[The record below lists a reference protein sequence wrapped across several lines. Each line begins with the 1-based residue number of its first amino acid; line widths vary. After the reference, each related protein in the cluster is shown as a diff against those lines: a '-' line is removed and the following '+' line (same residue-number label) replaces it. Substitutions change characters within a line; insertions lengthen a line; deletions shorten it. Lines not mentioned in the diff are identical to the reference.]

1 MTSNLSWLDSFGRSE
16 EQDKEFFAGSNLS
29 AVKPQKKEPGLF
41 DGTLDALGYMVP
53 NAFFQTMGGAE
64 ELSAYKLSQMYELD
78 LDNNEDALS
87 EPIKADK
94 DKIIQRAENEAKYYR
109 LKAKNDWTPNPET
122 TGAAAQMIH
131 AMGSTILKA
140 AGYSVIAGGN
150 PYFGGAMFGTDIGLN
165 EYGTLRDKGVDAKTA
180 KQAGWASGA
189 LNALGLAIPGSIG
202 TNYLY
207 SAGLGAV
214 VNPASDVLEQG
225 AIKYILE
232 NADYEKIAGEYDPFN
247 PANLA
252 VSSGMGV
259 VFGLM
264 GAKGARSRAIRAEKF
279 AQQDAEEA
287 QKRAQENPAQPEGEG
302 EEKPVANSRLNQ
314 EVLNSIQNRDRSS
327 QESVIQMRK
336 IAEKPDFNLIS
347 ESRVLENGSPVIAFV
362 ENPNPKT
369 IGKEVIVSASDG
381 RRMTMRYAV
390 VEADSILT
398 SNDVEGFKNPD
409 FANPNVL
416 GARAIAGNG
425 RVAGVKSAYQHGTA
439 GDYRA
444 ELMDQSKQF
453 GISRRKIKNMRQPIL
468 VRIMKDEDVKTDVGE
483 LSNRSGI
490 QKLNPVEQAAQD
502 ARNVNVEDLEF
513 NADGTFSQKSI
524 QGFVHANPDKEGML
538 DPRGNIIADN
548 ATQRMRTAVFSA
560 AYGDNSLVSRFI
572 ANSNKDRKI
581 FTALLNVAPDLVR
594 LRKLGGNFDF
604 SNSLVEAVAD
614 VFETRKETKGLQR
627 GENTMPLYGSS
638 PEQEFFKQ
646 VLLSKNPEKIKDIV
660 RRMNEIASN
669 ESEDSFAE
677 FGSLTREDVFN
688 SVKNE
693 FSSLDLTPD
702 LETIALLKGIDE
714 QITSTQVDAAMEL
727 NSARVITQDQPSGPN
742 GNINKSLQDEATARE
757 QIDDGKKVEVT
768 GEGVDPEVMDKNVSS
783 FITRF
788 VKELV
793 GAGADKKIAGMN
805 ARIIDAFFS
814 TMGIRLGKS
823 RKEIEA
829 EYELKVQKGEEPQ
842 ANSYAQQK
850 TAEQKLAEES
860 KNWECF
866 VDSLTSK
873 PTNHVRMLTQTP
885 VVMHLVG
892 ADFKELY
899 ATPHFFDRIFENKDG
914 SKTTFTKEEIKKIPS
929 ALADPVA
936 IFDQENGRKLFLLDF
951 TTKSKAPILVPVE
964 FNAQGEIATVN
975 LAVSCFAKEKDGKPK
990 WGWIN
995 SESLKGKE
1003 LYVNKQKLSSME
1015 PYSGANSLRVLQ
1027 SRITESVLT
1036 EDDLVKERQKYPGY
1050 YQTQNEAPL
1059 VTVHNLSEENLNKAM
1074 DLGGLAVP
1082 SLGITKRDTAYADFG
1097 DISLIGTKDMVD
1109 PRKGTPVFS
1118 QDAYTQTFPEPVW
1131 EKSVKPEGAKEVS
1144 REFEA
1149 AAKES
1154 GFTDEEQK
1162 LTYSLQASPNR
1173 QNFIHSLLT
1182 SNVGAY
1188 LFLKSKGIKV
1198 DPVMTKPGNFSK
1210 IVTDSDFIKVAEEIY
1225 KTDPTLAESRN
1236 IKRLSDAYIESFEK
1250 NGGEGGPLFRK
1261 VIARAKENGTPL
1273 KKEKLR
1279 SLMSEAIE
1287 SKKNFVP
1294 AEDKLQTGY
1303 ALKDKANEYRSEFE
1317 QWAEKQADKA
1327 FSEPMI
1333 KVGNQLKPITLENV
1347 VKAMKSSVVVNKE
1360 KTMTV
1365 GAGKVRA
1372 RSAQKFKSIEEI
1384 QNNRDKVTDSETAS
1398 IQNAYIAGKMER
1410 FRQLASKDSNF
1421 QDSFDAF
1428 NEAMDALAKVA
1439 GSRGK
1444 ITEDKVR
1451 AELKKRGFDA
1461 SDETVKLGVDILER
1475 LDKSLTDYFEAKP
1488 QRAVKFNEFAGA
1500 VVPKKTAPET
1510 IARLEKE
1517 GIKVAIYDET
1527 LPDGRQKAI
1536 TELTDSL
1543 QKERDDI
1550 LYQNGRKGIYTPG
1563 ERVITLLQSA
1573 DESTFVHE
1581 SGHYFLD
1588 VLTDIGSRERVPK
1601 QIKDDIQT
1609 LMDWFGV
1616 KDLEEWNSL
1625 SFEEKRQYH
1634 EKFARGFEQYL
1645 REGKAPSS
1653 TLEKVFKSFKDWLM
1667 KIYRSAEELDVEL
1680 SPEVRSV
1687 YDRLL
1692 ATDEQIKQRKAE
1704 LEGRTEADTSTGQPG
1719 IEVPAQV
1726 TETINNLPIPE
1737 EAKGVLKN
1745 TLGIEE
1751 PAKTGENHPH
1761 SGIPTEEEFIRQSL
1775 ETDSV
1780 RDPDAFIVDENG
1792 NEISLKD
1799 YLAEQDRIAEREIK
1813 DANAMGVAAEC
1824 MWRQGAFD
1832 EI

>member
-53 NAFFQTMGGAE
+53 NALFQTMGGAE

-150 PYFGGAMFGTDIGLN
+150 PYFGGAMFGADIGLN

-202 TNYLY
+202 TSYLK
-207 SAGLGAV
+207 SAALGAI
-214 VNPASDVLEQG
+214 VNPVSDIAEQAS
-225 AIKYILE
+225 IKFILE

-252 VSSGMGV
+252 VSSGVGV

-264 GAKGARSRAIRAEKF
+264 GAKGARSRARRAEEF
-279 AQQDAEEA
+279 AKQDAEEA

-369 IGKEVIVSASDG
+369 IGKEVVVSASDG

-398 SNDVEGFKNPD
+398 SNDVEGFKNPE

-453 GISRRKIKNMRQPIL
+453 GISRRKIKHMRQPIL

-548 ATQRMRTAVFSA
+548 ASQRMRTAVFSA

-572 ANSNKDRKI
+572 ANSDKDRKI
-581 FTALLNVAPDLVR
+581 FTALLNVAPDLVK
-594 LRKLGGNFDF
+594 LRKRGGNFDF

-693 FSSLDLTPD
+693 FSGLDLTPD

-714 QITSTQVDAAMEL
+714 QITSAQVDAAME
-727 NSARVITQDQPSGPN
+727 ARMSNVMTKDQPSGPN

-814 TMGIRLGKS
+814 TMGVRLGKS
-823 RKEIEA
+823 SKEIEA

-860 KNWECF
+860 KKWSSTVEQ
-866 VDSLTSK
+866 LKKK
-873 PTNHVRMLTQTP
+873 PTQSLLMLTQTP
-885 VVMHLVG
+885 LSMKLVG
-892 ADFKELY
+892 AEFRELY
-899 ATPHFFDRIFENKDG
+899 VHPHVFDGMFPNA
-914 SKTTFTKEEIKKIPS
+914 KKSSPNHHSHIEMSAKVLKQIPS

-936 IFDQENGRKLFLLDF
+936 IYYDERNNSFVFALEIKDENNNYVMVPVAFNATGRKG
-951 TTKSKAPILVPVE
+951 TINLVKTALGRGVSYYDSQGAN
-964 FNAQGEIATVN
+964 NAI
-975 LAVSCFAKEKDGKPK
+975 
-990 WGWIN
+990 
-995 SESLKGKE
+995 
-1003 LYVNKQKLSSME
+1003 LYVNKKKCQRWF
-1015 PYSGANSLRVLQ
+1015 PTSGAVSLFD
-1027 SRITESVLT
+1027 SNADGTSVLT
-1036 EDDLVKERQKYPGY
+1036 EADLVKERQKYPGY
-1050 YQTQNEAPL
+1050 YQTQSEAPL

-1154 GFTDEEQK
+1154 GFADEGQK
-1162 LTYSLQASPNR
+1162 LTHSLQANPNR
-1173 QNFIHSLLT
+1173 KNFIHSLLT

-1198 DPVMTKPGNFSK
+1198 DPVMTKPANFSK

-1225 KTDPTLAESRN
+1225 KTDPTLAESKN

-1250 NGGEGGPLFRK
+1250 NGGEGGPLVRK
-1261 VIARAKENGTPL
+1261 VIAKAKENGTPL

-1294 AEDKLQTGY
+1294 TEDKLQTGY
-1303 ALKDKANEYRSEFE
+1303 ALKDKANEHRGEFE

-1327 FSEPMI
+1327 FGEPMI

-1451 AELKKRGFDA
+1451 AELKKRDFDA
-1461 SDETVKLGVDILER
+1461 SDETVELGVEILER

-1517 GIKVAIYDET
+1517 GIKVAVYDET

-1543 QKERDDI
+1543 QKERDDV
-1550 LYQNGRKGIYTPG
+1550 LYQNGLKGIYTPG

-1667 KIYRSAEELDVEL
+1667 KIYKSAKDLDVEL
-1680 SPEVRSV
+1680 SPEVRAV

-1704 LEGRTEADTSTGQPG
+1704 LEGRTEADTSTSQPG
-1719 IEVPAQV
+1719 IEMPTQV
-1726 TETINNLPIPE
+1726 TEAINNLPIPD

-1761 SGIPTEEEFIRQSL
+1761 YGIPTEEEFIRQSL

-1780 RDPDAFIVDENG
+1780 QDPDAFIVDENG
-1792 NEISLKD
+1792 NEVRLKD

>member
-53 NAFFQTMGGAE
+53 NALFQTMGGAE

-78 LDNNEDALS
+78 LGNNEDALS

-150 PYFGGAMFGTDIGLN
+150 PYFGGAMFGADIGLN

-232 NADYEKIAGEYDPFN
+232 NADYRKVAGEYDPFDIT
-247 PANLA
+247 NLS

-279 AQQDAEEA
+279 AQQDAEET
-287 QKRAQENPAQPEGEG
+287 QRRAQENPEQPEGNG
-302 EEKPVANSRLNQ
+302 EDKPVVNSRLNQ

-572 ANSNKDRKI
+572 ANSDKDRKI

-660 RRMNEIASN
+660 RRMNEIASDEN
-669 ESEDSFAE
+669 QASM
-677 FGSLTREDVFN
+677 FGEVTREDVFN
-688 SVKNE
+688 TVKQE
-693 FSSLDLTPD
+693 FSDLDLTPD
-702 LETIALLKGIDE
+702 LEAIALRKGVDE
-714 QITSTQVDAAMEL
+714 QITSSQVDAAME
-727 NSARVITQDQPSGPN
+727 ARMSNVMTKDQPSGPN

-793 GAGADKKIAGMN
+793 GAGADKKVAGMN
-805 ARIIDAFFS
+805 ARVIDAFFS
-814 TMGIRLGKS
+814 TMGVRLGKS
-823 RKEIEA
+823 RKEIET

-860 KNWECF
+860 KKWSSTVEQ
-866 VDSLTSK
+866 LKKK
-873 PTNHVRMLTQTP
+873 PTQSLLMLTQTP
-885 VVMHLVG
+885 LSMKLVG
-892 ADFKELY
+892 AEFRELY
-899 ATPHFFDRIFENKDG
+899 VHPHVFDGMFPNA
-914 SKTTFTKEEIKKIPS
+914 KKSSPNHHSHIEMSAKVLKQIPS

-936 IFDQENGRKLFLLDF
+936 IYYDERNNSFVFALEIKDENNNYVM
-951 TTKSKAPILVPVE
+951 VPVA
-964 FNAQGEIATVN
+964 FNATGRTGTINLVKTALGRGVSYYDSQGANNAIR
-975 LAVSCFAKEKDGKPK
+975 
-990 WGWIN
+990 
-995 SESLKGKE
+995 
-1003 LYVNKQKLSSME
+1003 YVNKKKCQRWF
-1015 PYSGANSLRVLQ
+1015 PTSGAVSLFD
-1027 SRITESVLT
+1027 SNADGTSVLT
-1036 EDDLVKERQKYPGY
+1036 EADLVKERQKYPGY

-1154 GFTDEEQK
+1154 GFTDEGQK
-1162 LTYSLQASPNR
+1162 LTHSLQANPNR
-1173 QNFIHSLLT
+1173 KNFIHSLLT

-1188 LFLKSKGIKV
+1188 LFLKSKGIKL

-1210 IVTDSDFIKVAEEIY
+1210 IVTDSNFIKVAEEIY
-1225 KTDPTLAESRN
+1225 KTDPTLAESKN

-1250 NGGEGGPLFRK
+1250 NGGEGGPLVRK
-1261 VIARAKENGTPL
+1261 VIAKAKENGTPL

-1303 ALKDKANEYRSEFE
+1303 ALKDKANEYRGEFE

-1327 FSEPMI
+1327 FGEPMI

-1517 GIKVAIYDET
+1517 GIKVAVYDET

-1667 KIYRSAEELDVEL
+1667 KIYKSAEELDVEL

-1692 ATDEQIKQRKAE
+1692 ATDEQIKKRKAE
-1704 LEGRTEADTSTGQPG
+1704 LEGRAEGDMSTGQRG
-1719 IEVPAQV
+1719 SQVPEQV
-1726 TETINNLPIPE
+1726 TEAINNLPIPE
-1737 EAKGVLKN
+1737 EAKGVIKD
-1745 TLGIEE
+1745 TLGIRE
-1751 PAKTGENHPH
+1751 PEKTGENRPH

>member
-1 MTSNLSWLDSFGRSE
+1 MTTSNLAWLDSFGRTE
-16 EQDKEFFAGSNLS
+16 TQDKEFFGGTNFS
-29 AVKPQKKEPGLF
+29 AVKPQKNEPGLF

-53 NAFFQTMGGAE
+53 NAFLQTMGGVE
-64 ELSAYKLSQMYELD
+64 EMSAYKLSQMYELD

-150 PYFGGAMFGTDIGLN
+150 PYFGGAMFGADIGLN
-165 EYGTLRDKGVDAKTA
+165 EYGTLRDKEVDAKTA
-180 KQAGWASGA
+180 RQAGWASGA

-202 TNYLY
+202 TSYLK
-207 SAGLGAV
+207 SAALGAI
-214 VNPASDVLEQG
+214 VNPASDIAEQ
-225 AIKYILE
+225 ASIKFILE

-252 VSSGMGV
+252 VSSGVGIA
-259 VFGLM
+259 FGLM

-287 QKRAQENPAQPEGEG
+287 QRRAQENPEQPEGNSED
-302 EEKPVANSRLNQ
+302 KPVVNSRLNQ
-314 EVLNSIQNRDRSS
+314 EVLSSIQNRDRSS

-572 ANSNKDRKI
+572 ANSDKDRKI
-581 FTALLNVAPDLVR
+581 FTALLNVAPDLVK

-646 VLLSKNPEKIKDIV
+646 VLLSRNPEKIKDIV

-693 FSSLDLTPD
+693 FSGLDLTPD
-702 LETIALLKGIDE
+702 LEAIALRKGVDE
-714 QITSTQVDAAMEL
+714 QITSAQVDAAMEIKM
-727 NSARVITQDQPSGPN
+727 SKIMTDDQPSGPN

-757 QIDDGKKVEVT
+757 QIDDGKKVEVS

-788 VKELV
+788 VKELL
-793 GAGADKKIAGMN
+793 GTGADKTVAEMTAKIH
-805 ARIIDAFFS
+805 DAFWE
-814 TMGIRLGKS
+814 TLGVRLGKS
-823 RKEIEA
+823 RKELEEKYAVRFQREEEA
-829 EYELKVQKGEEPQ
+829 SGE
-842 ANSYAQQK
+842 SYSQSA
-850 TAEQKLAEES
+850 
-860 KNWECF
+860 KNDP
-866 VDSLTSK
+866 VKIDSCREVLENCK
-873 PTNHVRMLTQTP
+873 NGTP
-885 VVMHLVG
+885 VMNLNGSEFVASEKSIHDTVAEFFEKNYGGVVENPVLG
-892 ADFKELY
+892 AVKLTKRSVKDSVS
-899 ATPHFFDRIFENKDG
+899 HGIGRNK
-914 SKTTFTKEEIKKIPS
+914 SMAFAAVPEVIK
-929 ALADPVA
+929 
-936 IFDQENGRKLFLLDF
+936 
-951 TTKSKAPILVPVE
+951 
-964 FNAQGEIATVN
+964 QGEIFDFQPNWKGRNYDTYVIAAPISIKGERFVCEVIVLDSGTNKRFYLHEVNPLKDIVATTQQDPYR
-975 LAVSCFAKEKDGKPK
+975 EGKQSQPARPVRS
-990 WGWIN
+990 ILVQRYL
-995 SESLKGKE
+995 ESNKG
-1003 LYVNKQKLSSME
+1003 N
-1015 PYSGANSLRVLQ
+1015 Q
-1027 SRITESVLT
+1027 SKTPT
-1036 EDDLVKERQKYPGY
+1036 D
-1050 YQTQNEAPL
+1050 PL

-1144 REFEA
+1144 KEFEA

-1154 GFTDEEQK
+1154 GFADEGQK
-1162 LTYSLQASPNR
+1162 LTHSLQANPNR
-1173 QNFIHSLLT
+1173 KNFIHSLLT

-1225 KTDPTLAESRN
+1225 KTDPTLAESKN

-1250 NGGEGGPLFRK
+1250 NGGEGGPLVRK

-1303 ALKDKANEYRSEFE
+1303 ALKDKANEYRGEFE

-1428 NEAMDALAKVA
+1428 NEAMDSLAKVA

-1500 VVPKKTAPET
+1500 VVPKKTSPET

-1517 GIKVAIYDET
+1517 GIRVAVYDET

-1543 QKERDDI
+1543 QKERDDV
-1550 LYQNGRKGIYTPG
+1550 LYQNGLKGIYTPG

-1625 SFEEKRQYH
+1625 SFEEQRQYH

-1667 KIYRSAEELDVEL
+1667 KIYKSAEELDVEL
-1680 SPEVRSV
+1680 SPEVRAV

-1704 LEGRTEADTSTGQPG
+1704 LEGRAEADTSTGQRG
-1719 IEVPAQV
+1719 SQVPEQV
-1726 TETINNLPIPE
+1726 TEAINNLPIPE

-1761 SGIPTEEEFIRQSL
+1761 YGIPTAEEFLNQRLESGLEKDPNATLIDDDGDMVSL
-1775 ETDSV
+1775 ESYLIDQS
-1780 RDPDAFIVDENG
+1780 R
-1792 NEISLKD
+1792 
-1799 YLAEQDRIAEREIK
+1799 LAEDEFNL
-1813 DANAMGVAAEC
+1813 ANGMGEAAQC
-1824 MWRQGAFD
+1824 MWSQGAFD
-1832 EI
+1832 DI

>member
-1 MTSNLSWLDSFGRSE
+1 MTTSNLAWLDSFGRSE

-53 NAFFQTMGGAE
+53 NAFFQTMGGVQ

-87 EPIKADK
+87 EPIKTDK

-150 PYFGGAMFGTDIGLN
+150 PYFGGAMFGADIGLN

-180 KQAGWASGA
+180 RQAGWASGA

-202 TNYLY
+202 TSYLK
-207 SAGLGAV
+207 SAALGAI
-214 VNPASDVLEQG
+214 VNPASDIAEQ
-225 AIKYILE
+225 ASIKFILE

-252 VSSGMGV
+252 VSSGVGIA
-259 VFGLM
+259 FGLM
-264 GAKGARSRAIRAEKF
+264 GAKGARSRAIRAENF
-279 AQQDAEEA
+279 VQQDAEEA
-287 QKRAQENPAQPEGEG
+287 QRRAQENPAQPEGEG
-302 EEKPVANSRLNQ
+302 EDKPVVNSRLNQ

-416 GARAIAGNG
+416 GPRAIAGNG

-468 VRIMKDEDVKTDVGE
+468 VRIMKDEDVKTDTGE

-572 ANSNKDRKI
+572 ANSDKDRKI

-627 GENTMPLYGSS
+627 GKNTMPLYGSS

-660 RRMNEIASN
+660 RRMNEIASD
-669 ESEDSFAE
+669 ESQASM
-677 FGSLTREDVFN
+677 FGEVKREDVFN
-688 SVKNE
+688 TVKQE
-693 FSSLDLTPD
+693 FSDLDLTPD
-702 LETIALLKGIDE
+702 LEAIALRKGVDE
-714 QITSTQVDAAMEL
+714 QITSSQVDAAME
-727 NSARVITQDQPSGPN
+727 ARLSNVMTKDQPSGPN

-757 QIDDGKKVEVT
+757 QIDDGKKVEVS
-768 GEGVDPEVMDKNVSS
+768 GEGVDPEVMDKHVSS

-793 GAGADKKIAGMN
+793 GAGADKKVAEMN
-805 ARIIDAFFS
+805 ARVIDAFFS
-814 TMGIRLGKS
+814 TMGVRLGKS
-823 RKEIEA
+823 SKEIEA
-829 EYELKVQKGEEPQ
+829 EYELKVRNGEEPSK
-842 ANSYAQQK
+842 NSYAQ
-850 TAEQKLAEES
+850 EE
-860 KNWECF
+860 EA
-866 VDSLTSK
+866 
-873 PTNHVRMLTQTP
+873 PQVRP
-885 VVMHLVG
+885 
-892 ADFKELY
+892 E
-899 ATPHFFDRIFENKDG
+899 
-914 SKTTFTKEEIKKIPS
+914 
-929 ALADPVA
+929 
-936 IFDQENGRKLFLLDF
+936 
-951 TTKSKAPILVPVE
+951 
-964 FNAQGEIATVN
+964 
-975 LAVSCFAKEKDGKPK
+975 AVSKSDKLHVAPAPKFETIVVGTDKDGK
-990 WGWIN
+990 N
-995 SESLKGKE
+995 H
-1003 LYVNKQKLSSME
+1003 
-1015 PYSGANSLRVLQ
+1015 RVLG
-1027 SRITESVLT
+1027 VNGDPNLT
-1036 EDDLVKERQKYPGY
+1036 IIP
-1050 YQTQNEAPL
+1050 
-1059 VTVHNLSEENLNKAM
+1059 
-1074 DLGGLAVP
+1074 
-1082 SLGITKRDTAYADFG
+1082 
-1097 DISLIGTKDMVD
+1097 
-1109 PRKGTPVFS
+1109 
-1118 QDAYTQTFPEPVW
+1118 
-1131 EKSVKPEGAKEVS
+1131 
-1144 REFEA
+1144 
-1149 AAKES
+1149 
-1154 GFTDEEQK
+1154 
-1162 LTYSLQASPNR
+1162 
-1173 QNFIHSLLT
+1173 
-1182 SNVGAY
+1182 
-1188 LFLKSKGIKV
+1188 
-1198 DPVMTKPGNFSK
+1198 
-1210 IVTDSDFIKVAEEIY
+1210 
-1225 KTDPTLAESRN
+1225 
-1236 IKRLSDAYIESFEK
+1236 
-1250 NGGEGGPLFRK
+1250 
-1261 VIARAKENGTPL
+1261 
-1273 KKEKLR
+1273 
-1279 SLMSEAIE
+1279 
-1287 SKKNFVP
+1287 
-1294 AEDKLQTGY
+1294 
-1303 ALKDKANEYRSEFE
+1303 
-1317 QWAEKQADKA
+1317 
-1327 FSEPMI
+1327 
-1333 KVGNQLKPITLENV
+1333 
-1347 VKAMKSSVVVNKE
+1347 
-1360 KTMTV
+1360 
-1365 GAGKVRA
+1365 
-1372 RSAQKFKSIEEI
+1372 
-1384 QNNRDKVTDSETAS
+1384 
-1398 IQNAYIAGKMER
+1398 
-1410 FRQLASKDSNF
+1410 
-1421 QDSFDAF
+1421 
-1428 NEAMDALAKVA
+1428 
-1439 GSRGK
+1439 
-1444 ITEDKVR
+1444 
-1451 AELKKRGFDA
+1451 
-1461 SDETVKLGVDILER
+1461 
-1475 LDKSLTDYFEAKP
+1475 
-1488 QRAVKFNEFAGA
+1488 
-1500 VVPKKTAPET
+1500 
-1510 IARLEKE
+1510 E
-1517 GIKVAIYDET
+1517 GIKGVKPLPVRLQETTLNGIHIRKHEAQLKKALGYESVEQAIWDVSQNWRWVFKGSKENCIRLIRPFEIAKNGNLKKTVLQIELQEVAGVYRVGSIFYSDKKIKEEDILFDRQPYDHGPLSQYET
-1527 LPDGRQKAI
+1527 AIGLNSAPTSLKTGQSSSLPSILNQKKN
-1536 TELTDSL
+1536 S
-1543 QKERDDI
+1543 ERD

-1653 TLEKVFKSFKDWLM
+1653 TLEKVFKSFKDWLI
-1667 KIYRSAEELDVEL
+1667 KIYKSAEELDVEL
-1680 SPEVRSV
+1680 SPEVREV

-1692 ATDEQIKQRKAE
+1692 ATDEQIKKRKAE
-1704 LEGRTEADTSTGQPG
+1704 LEGRAEADTSTGQLG

-1726 TETINNLPIPE
+1726 TETINNLPIPD
-1737 EAKGVLKN
+1737 EAKGVIKD
-1745 TLGIEE
+1745 TLGIRE
-1751 PAKTGENHPH
+1751 PEKIGDQHPH
-1761 SGIPTEEEFIRQSL
+1761 YGIPTAEEFLNQRLESGLEKDPNATLIDDDGDMVSL
-1775 ETDSV
+1775 ESYLIDQS
-1780 RDPDAFIVDENG
+1780 R
-1792 NEISLKD
+1792 
-1799 YLAEQDRIAEREIK
+1799 LAEDEFNL
-1813 DANAMGVAAEC
+1813 ANGMGEAAQC
-1824 MWRQGAFD
+1824 MWSQGAFD
-1832 EI
+1832 DI

>member
-53 NAFFQTMGGAE
+53 NALFQTMGGAE

-150 PYFGGAMFGTDIGLN
+150 PYFGGAMFGADIGLN

-202 TNYLY
+202 TSYLK
-207 SAGLGAV
+207 SAALGAI
-214 VNPASDVLEQG
+214 VNPVSDIAEQAS
-225 AIKYILE
+225 IKFILE

-252 VSSGMGV
+252 VSSGVGV

-264 GAKGARSRAIRAEKF
+264 GAKGARSRARRAEEF
-279 AQQDAEEA
+279 AKQDAEEA

-362 ENPNPKT
+362 ETPNPKT
-369 IGKEVIVSASDG
+369 IGKEVVVTDNNG
-381 RRMTMRYAV
+381 NEMTMRYAV
-390 VEADSILT
+390 VEANSIHT
-398 SNDVEGFKNPD
+398 SNDVEGKQNPD
-409 FANPNVL
+409 FVNPDVL
-416 GARAIAGNG
+416 GARAIEGNDSVVG
-425 RVAGVKSAYQHGTA
+425 LKSAYENNTA
-439 GDYRA
+439 GQYRE
-444 ELMDQSKQF
+444 ELLSQSKNF
-453 GISRRKIKNMRQPIL
+453 GISRGKIKNMHQPIL
-468 VRIMKDEDVKTDVGE
+468 VRMMKDEDVKAHISEPPKGSDT
-483 LSNRSGI
+483 
-490 QKLNPVEQAAQD
+490 QKTVPAEQEVQ
-502 ARNVNVEDLEF
+502 
-513 NADGTFSQKSI
+513 GTEVDSTVSQ
-524 QGFVHANPDKEGML
+524 G
-538 DPRGNIIADN
+538 
-548 ATQRMRTAVFSA
+548 
-560 AYGDNSLVSRFI
+560 
-572 ANSNKDRKI
+572 
-581 FTALLNVAPDLVR
+581 
-594 LRKLGGNFDF
+594 
-604 SNSLVEAVAD
+604 EAVL
-614 VFETRKETKGLQR
+614 K
-627 GENTMPLYGSS
+627 
-638 PEQEFFKQ
+638 KQ
-646 VLLSKNPEKIKDIV
+646 I
-660 RRMNEIASN
+660 
-669 ESEDSFAE
+669 
-677 FGSLTREDVFN
+677 
-688 SVKNE
+688 
-693 FSSLDLTPD
+693 TPD
-702 LETIALLKGIDE
+702 T
-714 QITSTQVDAAMEL
+714 VDAAMEL
-727 NSARVITQDQPSGPN
+727 NSARVITKDQPSGQN

-768 GEGVDPEVMDKNVSS
+768 GEGVDPEVMGKKVSS
-783 FITRF
+783 FVTRF

-793 GAGADKKIAGMN
+793 GAGADKKVAGMN
-805 ARIIDAFFS
+805 ARVIDAFFS
-814 TMGIRLGKS
+814 TMGVRLGKS

-829 EYELKVQKGEEPQ
+829 EYELKVRNGEDPSK
-842 ANSYAQQK
+842 NSYAQEAGVPQ
-850 TAEQKLAEES
+850 
-860 KNWECF
+860 
-866 VDSLTSK
+866 
-873 PTNHVRMLTQTP
+873 VRP
-885 VVMHLVG
+885 G
-892 ADFKELY
+892 
-899 ATPHFFDRIFENKDG
+899 
-914 SKTTFTKEEIKKIPS
+914 
-929 ALADPVA
+929 
-936 IFDQENGRKLFLLDF
+936 
-951 TTKSKAPILVPVE
+951 
-964 FNAQGEIATVN
+964 
-975 LAVSCFAKEKDGKPK
+975 AVSKSDKLYVAPVPKFETIVVATDKDGKNHRVLGVNGDPNLTIIPEGIK
-990 WGWIN
+990 GVKPLPVRLQETTLNGIHIRKHEAQLKKALGYESVEQAIWDVSQNWRWIFKGSKENCIRLIRPFEIAKNGNLKKTVLQIELQEVAGVYRVGSIFYSDKKIKEEDILFDRQPYDHGPLSQYETAIGLNSAPTSLKTGQSSSLPSILNQKKN
-995 SESLKGKE
+995 SE
-1003 LYVNKQKLSSME
+1003 
-1015 PYSGANSLRVLQ
+1015 R
-1027 SRITESVLT
+1027 
-1036 EDDLVKERQKYPGY
+1036 DL
-1050 YQTQNEAPL
+1050 YQTQAPTEPL

-1082 SLGITKRDTAYADFG
+1082 SLGITKRDTAYTDFG

-1154 GFTDEEQK
+1154 GFTDEGQK
-1162 LTYSLQASPNR
+1162 LTHSLQANPNR
-1173 QNFIHSLLT
+1173 KNFIHSLLT

-1188 LFLKSKGIKV
+1188 LFLKSKGIKL

-1210 IVTDSDFIKVAEEIY
+1210 IVTDSNFIKVAEEIY
-1225 KTDPTLAESRN
+1225 KTDPTLAESKN
-1236 IKRLSDAYIESFEK
+1236 IKRLSDAYIESFKK
-1250 NGGEGGPLFRK
+1250 NGGEGGPLVRK
-1261 VIARAKENGTPL
+1261 VIAKAKENGTPL

-1303 ALKDKANEYRSEFE
+1303 ALKDKANEYRGEFE

-1327 FSEPMI
+1327 FGEPMI

-1517 GIKVAIYDET
+1517 GIKVAVYDET

-1667 KIYRSAEELDVEL
+1667 KIYKSAEELDVEL

-1692 ATDEQIKQRKAE
+1692 ATDEQIKKRKAE
-1704 LEGRTEADTSTGQPG
+1704 LEGRAEGDMSTGQRG
-1719 IEVPAQV
+1719 SQVPEQV
-1726 TETINNLPIPE
+1726 TEAINNLPIPE
-1737 EAKGVLKN
+1737 EAKGVIKD
-1745 TLGIEE
+1745 TLGIRE
-1751 PAKTGENHPH
+1751 PEKTGENRPH

>member
-53 NAFFQTMGGAE
+53 NALFQTMGGAE

-150 PYFGGAMFGTDIGLN
+150 PYFGGAMFGADIGLN

-202 TNYLY
+202 TSYLK
-207 SAGLGAV
+207 SAALGAI
-214 VNPASDVLEQG
+214 VNPVSDIAEQAS
-225 AIKYILE
+225 IKFILE

-252 VSSGMGV
+252 VSSGVGV

-264 GAKGARSRAIRAEKF
+264 GAKGARSRARRAEEF
-279 AQQDAEEA
+279 AKQDAEEA

-362 ENPNPKT
+362 ETPNPKT
-369 IGKEVIVSASDG
+369 IGKEVVVTDNNG
-381 RRMTMRYAV
+381 NEMTMRYAV
-390 VEADSILT
+390 VEANSIHT
-398 SNDVEGFKNPD
+398 SNDVEGKQNPD
-409 FANPNVL
+409 FVNPDVL
-416 GARAIAGNG
+416 GARAIEGNDSVVG
-425 RVAGVKSAYQHGTA
+425 LKSAYENNTA
-439 GDYRA
+439 GQYRE
-444 ELMDQSKQF
+444 ELLSQSKNF
-453 GISRRKIKNMRQPIL
+453 GISRGKIKNMHQPIL
-468 VRIMKDEDVKTDVGE
+468 VRMMKDEDVKAHISEPPKGSDT
-483 LSNRSGI
+483 
-490 QKLNPVEQAAQD
+490 QKTVPSEQEVQ
-502 ARNVNVEDLEF
+502 
-513 NADGTFSQKSI
+513 GTEVDSTVSQ
-524 QGFVHANPDKEGML
+524 G
-538 DPRGNIIADN
+538 
-548 ATQRMRTAVFSA
+548 
-560 AYGDNSLVSRFI
+560 
-572 ANSNKDRKI
+572 
-581 FTALLNVAPDLVR
+581 
-594 LRKLGGNFDF
+594 
-604 SNSLVEAVAD
+604 EAVL
-614 VFETRKETKGLQR
+614 K
-627 GENTMPLYGSS
+627 
-638 PEQEFFKQ
+638 KQ
-646 VLLSKNPEKIKDIV
+646 I
-660 RRMNEIASN
+660 
-669 ESEDSFAE
+669 
-677 FGSLTREDVFN
+677 
-688 SVKNE
+688 
-693 FSSLDLTPD
+693 TPD
-702 LETIALLKGIDE
+702 T
-714 QITSTQVDAAMEL
+714 VDAAMEL
-727 NSARVITQDQPSGPN
+727 NSARVITKDQPSGQN

-768 GEGVDPEVMDKNVSS
+768 GEGVDPEVMGKKVSS
-783 FITRF
+783 FVTRF

-793 GAGADKKIAGMN
+793 GAGADKKVAGMN
-805 ARIIDAFFS
+805 ARVIDAFFS
-814 TMGIRLGKS
+814 TMGVRLGKS

-829 EYELKVQKGEEPQ
+829 EYELKVRNGEDPSK
-842 ANSYAQQK
+842 NSYAQEAGVPQ
-850 TAEQKLAEES
+850 
-860 KNWECF
+860 
-866 VDSLTSK
+866 
-873 PTNHVRMLTQTP
+873 VRP
-885 VVMHLVG
+885 G
-892 ADFKELY
+892 
-899 ATPHFFDRIFENKDG
+899 
-914 SKTTFTKEEIKKIPS
+914 
-929 ALADPVA
+929 
-936 IFDQENGRKLFLLDF
+936 
-951 TTKSKAPILVPVE
+951 
-964 FNAQGEIATVN
+964 
-975 LAVSCFAKEKDGKPK
+975 AVSKSDKLYVAPVPKFETIVVATDKDGKNHRVLGVNGDPNLTIIPEGIK
-990 WGWIN
+990 GVKPLPVRLQETTLNGIHIRKHEAQLKKALGYESVEQAIWDVSQNWRWIFKGSKENCIRLIRPFEIAKNGNLKKTVLQIELQEVAGVYRVGSIFYSDKKIKEEDILFDRQPYDHGPLSQYETAIGLNSAPTSLKTGQSSSLPSILNQKKN
-995 SESLKGKE
+995 SE
-1003 LYVNKQKLSSME
+1003 
-1015 PYSGANSLRVLQ
+1015 R
-1027 SRITESVLT
+1027 
-1036 EDDLVKERQKYPGY
+1036 DL
-1050 YQTQNEAPL
+1050 YQTQAPTEPL

-1082 SLGITKRDTAYADFG
+1082 SLGITKRDTAYTDFG

-1154 GFTDEEQK
+1154 GFTDEGQK
-1162 LTYSLQASPNR
+1162 LTHSLQANPNR
-1173 QNFIHSLLT
+1173 KNFIHSLLT

-1188 LFLKSKGIKV
+1188 LFLKSKGIKL

-1210 IVTDSDFIKVAEEIY
+1210 IVTDSNFIKVAEEIY
-1225 KTDPTLAESRN
+1225 KTDPTLAESKN

-1250 NGGEGGPLFRK
+1250 NGGEGGPLVRK
-1261 VIARAKENGTPL
+1261 VIAKAKENGTPL

-1303 ALKDKANEYRSEFE
+1303 ALKDKANEYRGEFE

-1384 QNNRDKVTDSETAS
+1384 QNNRDKVTDSETVN

-1410 FRQLASKDSNF
+1410 FRQLASKDSNYR
-1421 QDSFDAF
+1421 DSFDAF
-1428 NEAMDALAKVA
+1428 NEAMDSLAKVA

-1500 VVPKKTAPET
+1500 VVPKKTSPET

-1517 GIKVAIYDET
+1517 GLKVAVYDET

-1543 QKERDDI
+1543 QKERDDV
-1550 LYQNGRKGIYTPG
+1550 LYQNGLKGIYTPG

-1601 QIKDDIQT
+1601 QVKDDIQT
-1609 LMDWFGV
+1609 IMDWFGV

-1645 REGKAPSS
+1645 REGRAPSS

-1667 KIYRSAEELDVEL
+1667 KIYKSAEELDVEL

-1704 LEGRTEADTSTGQPG
+1704 LEGRTEADTSTGQRG
-1719 IEVPAQV
+1719 SQVPEQV
-1726 TETINNLPIPE
+1726 TETINNLPIPD

-1792 NEISLKD
+1792 NDISLKD
-1799 YLAEQDRIAEREIK
+1799 YMAEQDRIAEREIK

>member
-1 MTSNLSWLDSFGRSE
+1 
-16 EQDKEFFAGSNLS
+16 
-29 AVKPQKKEPGLF
+29 
-41 DGTLDALGYMVP
+41 
-53 NAFFQTMGGAE
+53 
-64 ELSAYKLSQMYELD
+64 
-78 LDNNEDALS
+78 
-87 EPIKADK
+87 
-94 DKIIQRAENEAKYYR
+94 R

-150 PYFGGAMFGTDIGLN
+150 PYFGGAMFGADIGLN

-202 TNYLY
+202 TSYLK
-207 SAGLGAV
+207 SAALGAI
-214 VNPASDVLEQG
+214 VNPVSDIAEQAS
-225 AIKYILE
+225 IKFILE

-252 VSSGMGV
+252 VSSGVGV

-264 GAKGARSRAIRAEKF
+264 GAKGARSRARRAEEF
-279 AQQDAEEA
+279 AKQDAEEA

-362 ENPNPKT
+362 ETPNPKT
-369 IGKEVIVSASDG
+369 IGKEVVVTDNNG
-381 RRMTMRYAV
+381 NEMTMRYAV
-390 VEADSILT
+390 VEANSIHT
-398 SNDVEGFKNPD
+398 SNDVEGKQNPD
-409 FANPNVL
+409 FVNPDVL
-416 GARAIAGNG
+416 GARAIEGNDSVVG
-425 RVAGVKSAYQHGTA
+425 LKSAYENNTA
-439 GDYRA
+439 GQYRE
-444 ELMDQSKQF
+444 ELLSQSKNF
-453 GISRRKIKNMRQPIL
+453 GISRGKIKNMHQPIL
-468 VRIMKDEDVKTDVGE
+468 VRMMKDEDVKAHISEPPKGSDT
-483 LSNRSGI
+483 
-490 QKLNPVEQAAQD
+490 QKTVPAEQEVQ
-502 ARNVNVEDLEF
+502 
-513 NADGTFSQKSI
+513 GTEVDSTVSQ
-524 QGFVHANPDKEGML
+524 G
-538 DPRGNIIADN
+538 
-548 ATQRMRTAVFSA
+548 
-560 AYGDNSLVSRFI
+560 
-572 ANSNKDRKI
+572 
-581 FTALLNVAPDLVR
+581 
-594 LRKLGGNFDF
+594 
-604 SNSLVEAVAD
+604 EAVL
-614 VFETRKETKGLQR
+614 K
-627 GENTMPLYGSS
+627 
-638 PEQEFFKQ
+638 KQ
-646 VLLSKNPEKIKDIV
+646 I
-660 RRMNEIASN
+660 
-669 ESEDSFAE
+669 
-677 FGSLTREDVFN
+677 
-688 SVKNE
+688 
-693 FSSLDLTPD
+693 TPD
-702 LETIALLKGIDE
+702 T
-714 QITSTQVDAAMEL
+714 VDAAMEL
-727 NSARVITQDQPSGPN
+727 NSARVITKDQPSGQN

-768 GEGVDPEVMDKNVSS
+768 GEGVDPEVMGKKVSS
-783 FITRF
+783 FVTRF

-793 GAGADKKIAGMN
+793 GAGADKKVAGMN
-805 ARIIDAFFS
+805 ARVIDAFFS
-814 TMGIRLGKS
+814 TMGVRLGKS

-829 EYELKVQKGEEPQ
+829 EYELKVRNGEDPSK
-842 ANSYAQQK
+842 NSYAQEAGVPQ
-850 TAEQKLAEES
+850 
-860 KNWECF
+860 
-866 VDSLTSK
+866 
-873 PTNHVRMLTQTP
+873 VRP
-885 VVMHLVG
+885 G
-892 ADFKELY
+892 
-899 ATPHFFDRIFENKDG
+899 
-914 SKTTFTKEEIKKIPS
+914 
-929 ALADPVA
+929 
-936 IFDQENGRKLFLLDF
+936 
-951 TTKSKAPILVPVE
+951 
-964 FNAQGEIATVN
+964 
-975 LAVSCFAKEKDGKPK
+975 AVSKSDKLYVAPVPKFETIVVATDKDGKNHRVLGVNGDPNLTIIPEGIK
-990 WGWIN
+990 GVKPLPVRLQETTLNGIHIRKHEAQLKKALGYESVEQAIWDVSQNWRWIFKGSKENCIRLIRPFEIAKNGNLKKTVLQIELQEVAGVYRVGSIFYSDKKIKEEDILFDRQPYDHGPLSQYETAIGLNSAPTSLKTGQSSSLPSILNQKKN
-995 SESLKGKE
+995 SE
-1003 LYVNKQKLSSME
+1003 
-1015 PYSGANSLRVLQ
+1015 R
-1027 SRITESVLT
+1027 
-1036 EDDLVKERQKYPGY
+1036 DL
-1050 YQTQNEAPL
+1050 YQTQAPTEPL

-1082 SLGITKRDTAYADFG
+1082 SLGITKRDTAYTDFG

-1154 GFTDEEQK
+1154 GFTDEGQK
-1162 LTYSLQASPNR
+1162 LTHSLQANPNR
-1173 QNFIHSLLT
+1173 KNFIHSLLT

-1188 LFLKSKGIKV
+1188 LFLKSKGIKL

-1210 IVTDSDFIKVAEEIY
+1210 IVTDSNFIKVAEEIY
-1225 KTDPTLAESRN
+1225 KTDPTLAESKN

-1250 NGGEGGPLFRK
+1250 NGGEGGPLVRK
-1261 VIARAKENGTPL
+1261 VIAKAKENGTPL

-1303 ALKDKANEYRSEFE
+1303 ALKDKANEYRGEFE

-1384 QNNRDKVTDSETAS
+1384 QNNRDKVTDSETVN

-1410 FRQLASKDSNF
+1410 FRQLASKDSNYR
-1421 QDSFDAF
+1421 DSFDAF
-1428 NEAMDALAKVA
+1428 NEAMDSLAKVA

-1500 VVPKKTAPET
+1500 VVPKKTSPET

-1517 GIKVAIYDET
+1517 GLKVAVYDET

-1543 QKERDDI
+1543 QKERDDV
-1550 LYQNGRKGIYTPG
+1550 LYQNGLKGIYTPG

-1601 QIKDDIQT
+1601 QVKDDIQT
-1609 LMDWFGV
+1609 IMDWFGV

-1645 REGKAPSS
+1645 REGRAPSS

-1667 KIYRSAEELDVEL
+1667 KIYKSAEELDVEL

-1704 LEGRTEADTSTGQPG
+1704 LEGRTEADTSTGQRG
-1719 IEVPAQV
+1719 SQVPEQV
-1726 TETINNLPIPE
+1726 TETINNLPIPD

-1792 NEISLKD
+1792 NDISLKD
-1799 YLAEQDRIAEREIK
+1799 YMAEQDRIAEREIK

>member
-53 NAFFQTMGGAE
+53 NALFQTMGGAE

-150 PYFGGAMFGTDIGLN
+150 PYFGGAMFGADIGLN

-202 TNYLY
+202 TSYLK
-207 SAGLGAV
+207 SAALGAI
-214 VNPASDVLEQG
+214 VNPVSDIAEQAS
-225 AIKYILE
+225 IKFILE

-252 VSSGMGV
+252 VSSGVGV

-264 GAKGARSRAIRAEKF
+264 GAKGARSRARRAEEF
-279 AQQDAEEA
+279 AKQDAEEA
-287 QKRAQENPAQPEGEG
+287 QKRAQENPAQPEGVG

-362 ENPNPKT
+362 ETPNPKT
-369 IGKEVIVSASDG
+369 IGKEVVVTDNNG
-381 RRMTMRYAV
+381 NEMTMRYAV
-390 VEADSILT
+390 VEANSIHT
-398 SNDVEGFKNPD
+398 SNDVEGKQNPD
-409 FANPNVL
+409 FVNPDVL
-416 GARAIAGNG
+416 GARAIEGNDSVVG
-425 RVAGVKSAYQHGTA
+425 LKSAYENNTA
-439 GDYRA
+439 GQYRE
-444 ELMDQSKQF
+444 ELLSQSKNF
-453 GISRRKIKNMRQPIL
+453 GISRGKIKNMHQPIL
-468 VRIMKDEDVKTDVGE
+468 VRMMKDEDVKAHISEPPKGSDT
-483 LSNRSGI
+483 
-490 QKLNPVEQAAQD
+490 QKTVPAEQEVQ
-502 ARNVNVEDLEF
+502 
-513 NADGTFSQKSI
+513 GTEVDSTVSQ
-524 QGFVHANPDKEGML
+524 G
-538 DPRGNIIADN
+538 
-548 ATQRMRTAVFSA
+548 
-560 AYGDNSLVSRFI
+560 
-572 ANSNKDRKI
+572 
-581 FTALLNVAPDLVR
+581 
-594 LRKLGGNFDF
+594 
-604 SNSLVEAVAD
+604 EAVL
-614 VFETRKETKGLQR
+614 K
-627 GENTMPLYGSS
+627 
-638 PEQEFFKQ
+638 KQ
-646 VLLSKNPEKIKDIV
+646 I
-660 RRMNEIASN
+660 
-669 ESEDSFAE
+669 
-677 FGSLTREDVFN
+677 
-688 SVKNE
+688 
-693 FSSLDLTPD
+693 TPD
-702 LETIALLKGIDE
+702 T
-714 QITSTQVDAAMEL
+714 VDAAMEL
-727 NSARVITQDQPSGPN
+727 NSARVITKDQPSGQN

-768 GEGVDPEVMDKNVSS
+768 GEGVDPEVMGKKVSS
-783 FITRF
+783 FVTRF

-793 GAGADKKIAGMN
+793 GAGADKKVAGMN
-805 ARIIDAFFS
+805 ARVIDAFFS
-814 TMGIRLGKS
+814 TMGVRLGKS

-829 EYELKVQKGEEPQ
+829 EYELKVRNGEDPSK
-842 ANSYAQQK
+842 NSYAQEAGVPQ
-850 TAEQKLAEES
+850 
-860 KNWECF
+860 
-866 VDSLTSK
+866 
-873 PTNHVRMLTQTP
+873 VRP
-885 VVMHLVG
+885 G
-892 ADFKELY
+892 
-899 ATPHFFDRIFENKDG
+899 
-914 SKTTFTKEEIKKIPS
+914 
-929 ALADPVA
+929 
-936 IFDQENGRKLFLLDF
+936 
-951 TTKSKAPILVPVE
+951 
-964 FNAQGEIATVN
+964 
-975 LAVSCFAKEKDGKPK
+975 AVSKSDKLYVAPVPKFETIVVATDKDGKNHRVLGVNGDPNLTIIPEGIK
-990 WGWIN
+990 GVKPLPVRLQETTLNGIHIRKHEAQLKKALGYESVEQAIWDVSQNWRWIFKGSKENCIRLIRPFEIAKNGNLKKTVLQIELQEVAGVYRVGSIFYSDKKIKEEDILFDRQPYDHGPLSQYETAIGLNSAPTSLKTGQSSSLPSILNQKKN
-995 SESLKGKE
+995 SE
-1003 LYVNKQKLSSME
+1003 
-1015 PYSGANSLRVLQ
+1015 R
-1027 SRITESVLT
+1027 
-1036 EDDLVKERQKYPGY
+1036 DL
-1050 YQTQNEAPL
+1050 YQTQAPTEPL

-1082 SLGITKRDTAYADFG
+1082 SLGITKRDTAYTDFG

-1154 GFTDEEQK
+1154 GFTDEGQK
-1162 LTYSLQASPNR
+1162 LTHSLQANPNR
-1173 QNFIHSLLT
+1173 KNFIHSLLT

-1188 LFLKSKGIKV
+1188 LFLKSKGIKL

-1210 IVTDSDFIKVAEEIY
+1210 IVTDSNFIKVAEEIY
-1225 KTDPTLAESRN
+1225 KTDPTLAESKN

-1250 NGGEGGPLFRK
+1250 NGGEGGPLVRK
-1261 VIARAKENGTPL
+1261 VIAKAKENGTPL

-1303 ALKDKANEYRSEFE
+1303 ALKDKANEYRGEFE

-1384 QNNRDKVTDSETAS
+1384 QNNRDKVTDSETVN

-1410 FRQLASKDSNF
+1410 FRQLASKDSNYR
-1421 QDSFDAF
+1421 DSFDAF
-1428 NEAMDALAKVA
+1428 NEAMDSLAKVA

-1500 VVPKKTAPET
+1500 VVPKKTSPET

-1517 GIKVAIYDET
+1517 GLKVAVYDET

-1543 QKERDDI
+1543 QKERDDV
-1550 LYQNGRKGIYTPG
+1550 LYQNGLKGIYTPG

-1601 QIKDDIQT
+1601 QVKDDIQT
-1609 LMDWFGV
+1609 IMDWFGV

-1645 REGKAPSS
+1645 REGRAPSS

-1667 KIYRSAEELDVEL
+1667 KIYKSAEELDVEL

-1704 LEGRTEADTSTGQPG
+1704 LEGRTEADTSTGQRG
-1719 IEVPAQV
+1719 SQVPEQV
-1726 TETINNLPIPE
+1726 TETINNLPIPD

-1792 NEISLKD
+1792 NDISLKD
-1799 YLAEQDRIAEREIK
+1799 YMAEQDRIAEREIK

>member
-53 NAFFQTMGGAE
+53 NALFQTMGGAE

-150 PYFGGAMFGTDIGLN
+150 PYFGGAMFGADIGLN

-202 TNYLY
+202 TSYLK
-207 SAGLGAV
+207 SAALGAI
-214 VNPASDVLEQG
+214 VNPVSDIAEQAS
-225 AIKYILE
+225 IKFILE

-252 VSSGMGV
+252 VSSGVGV

-264 GAKGARSRAIRAEKF
+264 GAKGARSRARRAEEF
-279 AQQDAEEA
+279 AKQDAEEA
-287 QKRAQENPAQPEGEG
+287 QKRAQENPAQPVGEG

-362 ENPNPKT
+362 ETPNPKT
-369 IGKEVIVSASDG
+369 IGKEVVVTDNNG
-381 RRMTMRYAV
+381 NEMTMRYAV
-390 VEADSILT
+390 VEANSIHT
-398 SNDVEGFKNPD
+398 SNDVEGKQNPD
-409 FANPNVL
+409 FVNPDVL
-416 GARAIAGNG
+416 GARAIEGNDSVVG
-425 RVAGVKSAYQHGTA
+425 LKSAYENNTA
-439 GDYRA
+439 GQYRE
-444 ELMDQSKQF
+444 ELLSQSKNF
-453 GISRRKIKNMRQPIL
+453 GISRGKIKNMHQPIL
-468 VRIMKDEDVKTDVGE
+468 VRMMKDEDVKAHISEPPKGSDT
-483 LSNRSGI
+483 
-490 QKLNPVEQAAQD
+490 QKTVPAEQEVQ
-502 ARNVNVEDLEF
+502 
-513 NADGTFSQKSI
+513 GTEVDSTVSQ
-524 QGFVHANPDKEGML
+524 G
-538 DPRGNIIADN
+538 
-548 ATQRMRTAVFSA
+548 
-560 AYGDNSLVSRFI
+560 
-572 ANSNKDRKI
+572 
-581 FTALLNVAPDLVR
+581 
-594 LRKLGGNFDF
+594 
-604 SNSLVEAVAD
+604 EAVL
-614 VFETRKETKGLQR
+614 K
-627 GENTMPLYGSS
+627 
-638 PEQEFFKQ
+638 KQ
-646 VLLSKNPEKIKDIV
+646 I
-660 RRMNEIASN
+660 
-669 ESEDSFAE
+669 
-677 FGSLTREDVFN
+677 
-688 SVKNE
+688 
-693 FSSLDLTPD
+693 TPD
-702 LETIALLKGIDE
+702 T
-714 QITSTQVDAAMEL
+714 VDAAMEL
-727 NSARVITQDQPSGPN
+727 NSARVITKDQPSGQN

-768 GEGVDPEVMDKNVSS
+768 GEGVDPEVMGKKVSS
-783 FITRF
+783 FVTRF

-793 GAGADKKIAGMN
+793 GAGADKKVAGMN
-805 ARIIDAFFS
+805 ARVIDAFFS
-814 TMGIRLGKS
+814 TMGVRLGKS

-829 EYELKVQKGEEPQ
+829 EYELKVRNGEDPSK
-842 ANSYAQQK
+842 NSYAQEAGVPQ
-850 TAEQKLAEES
+850 
-860 KNWECF
+860 
-866 VDSLTSK
+866 
-873 PTNHVRMLTQTP
+873 VRP
-885 VVMHLVG
+885 G
-892 ADFKELY
+892 
-899 ATPHFFDRIFENKDG
+899 
-914 SKTTFTKEEIKKIPS
+914 
-929 ALADPVA
+929 
-936 IFDQENGRKLFLLDF
+936 
-951 TTKSKAPILVPVE
+951 
-964 FNAQGEIATVN
+964 
-975 LAVSCFAKEKDGKPK
+975 AVSKSDKLYVAPVPKFETIVVATDKDGKNHRVLGVNGDPNLTIIPEGIK
-990 WGWIN
+990 GVKPLPVRLQETTLNGIHIRKHEAQLKKALGYESVEQAIWDVSQNWRWIFKGSKENCIRLIRPFEIAKNGNLKKTVLQIELQEVAGVYRVGSIFYSDKKIKEEDILFDRQPYDHGPLSQYETAIGLNSAPTSLKTGQSSSLPSILNQKKN
-995 SESLKGKE
+995 SE
-1003 LYVNKQKLSSME
+1003 
-1015 PYSGANSLRVLQ
+1015 R
-1027 SRITESVLT
+1027 
-1036 EDDLVKERQKYPGY
+1036 DL
-1050 YQTQNEAPL
+1050 YQTQAPTEPL

-1082 SLGITKRDTAYADFG
+1082 SLGITKRDTAYTDFG

-1154 GFTDEEQK
+1154 GFTDEGQK
-1162 LTYSLQASPNR
+1162 LTHSLQANPNR
-1173 QNFIHSLLT
+1173 KNFIHSLLT

-1188 LFLKSKGIKV
+1188 LFLKSKGIKL

-1210 IVTDSDFIKVAEEIY
+1210 IVTDSNFIKVAEEIY
-1225 KTDPTLAESRN
+1225 KTDPTLAESKN

-1250 NGGEGGPLFRK
+1250 NGGEGGPLVRK
-1261 VIARAKENGTPL
+1261 VIAKAKENGTPL

-1303 ALKDKANEYRSEFE
+1303 ALKDKANEYRGEFE

-1384 QNNRDKVTDSETAS
+1384 QNNRDKVTDSETVN

-1410 FRQLASKDSNF
+1410 FRQLASKDSNYR
-1421 QDSFDAF
+1421 DSFDAF
-1428 NEAMDALAKVA
+1428 NEAMDSLAKVA

-1500 VVPKKTAPET
+1500 VVPKKTSPET

-1517 GIKVAIYDET
+1517 GLKVAVYDET

-1543 QKERDDI
+1543 QKERDDV
-1550 LYQNGRKGIYTPG
+1550 LYQNGLKGIYTPG

-1601 QIKDDIQT
+1601 QVKDDIQT
-1609 LMDWFGV
+1609 IMDWFGV

-1645 REGKAPSS
+1645 REGRAPSS

-1667 KIYRSAEELDVEL
+1667 KIYKSAEELDVEL

-1704 LEGRTEADTSTGQPG
+1704 LEGRTEADTSTGQRG
-1719 IEVPAQV
+1719 SQVPEQV
-1726 TETINNLPIPE
+1726 TETINNLPIPD

-1792 NEISLKD
+1792 NDISLKD
-1799 YLAEQDRIAEREIK
+1799 YMAEQDRIAEREIK

>member
-78 LDNNEDALS
+78 LDTNEDALS

-150 PYFGGAMFGTDIGLN
+150 PYFGGAMFGADIGLN

-202 TNYLY
+202 TSYLK
-207 SAGLGAV
+207 SAALGAI
-214 VNPASDVLEQG
+214 VNPASDIAEQ
-225 AIKYILE
+225 ASIKFILE

-252 VSSGMGV
+252 VSSGVGV
-259 VFGLM
+259 AFGLM
-264 GAKGARSRAIRAEKF
+264 GAKGARSRARRAEEF
-279 AQQDAEEA
+279 AKQDAELAKLQEEA
-287 QKRAQENPAQPEGEG
+287 KNAQESVGENKAQDS
-302 EEKPVANSRLNQ
+302 SRLNQ
-314 EVLNSIQNRDRSS
+314 EVLSSIQSRNLSTP
-327 QESVIQMRK
+327 ESVKRTK
-336 IAEKPDFNLIS
+336 EIAEDPDFNLVS
-347 ESRVLENGSPVIAFV
+347 ESRVIEKGSPVIAFV
-362 ENPNPKT
+362 ETPNSKT
-369 IGKEVIVSASDG
+369 IGKEVVVTDNNG
-381 RRMTMRYAV
+381 NEMTMRYAV
-390 VEADSILT
+390 VEANSIHT
-398 SNDVEGFKNPD
+398 SNDVEGKQNPD
-409 FANPNVL
+409 FVNPDVL
-416 GARAIAGNG
+416 GARAIEGNDSVVG
-425 RVAGVKSAYQHGTA
+425 LKSAYENNTA
-439 GDYRA
+439 GQYRE
-444 ELMDQSKQF
+444 ELLSQSKNF
-453 GISRRKIKNMRQPIL
+453 GISRGKIKNMHQPIL
-468 VRIMKDEDVKTDVGE
+468 VRMMKDEDVKAHISEPPKGSDT
-483 LSNRSGI
+483 
-490 QKLNPVEQAAQD
+490 QKTVPAEQEVQ
-502 ARNVNVEDLEF
+502 
-513 NADGTFSQKSI
+513 GTEVDSTVSQ
-524 QGFVHANPDKEGML
+524 G
-538 DPRGNIIADN
+538 
-548 ATQRMRTAVFSA
+548 
-560 AYGDNSLVSRFI
+560 
-572 ANSNKDRKI
+572 
-581 FTALLNVAPDLVR
+581 
-594 LRKLGGNFDF
+594 
-604 SNSLVEAVAD
+604 EAV
-614 VFETRKETKGLQR
+614 
-627 GENTMPLYGSS
+627 
-638 PEQEFFKQ
+638 
-646 VLLSKNPEKIKDIV
+646 
-660 RRMNEIASN
+660 
-669 ESEDSFAE
+669 
-677 FGSLTREDVFN
+677 
-688 SVKNE
+688 
-693 FSSLDLTPD
+693 
-702 LETIALLKGIDE
+702 LKK
-714 QITSTQVDAAMEL
+714 QITTDTVDAAMEL
-727 NSARVITQDQPSGPN
+727 NSARVITKDQPSGKN

-768 GEGVDPEVMDKNVSS
+768 GEGVDPEVMGNNVSS

-1182 SNVGAY
+1182 SNVGVY

-1250 NGGEGGPLFRK
+1250 NGGEGGPLVRK

-1616 KDLEEWNSL
+1616 KDLEEWRSL
-1625 SFEEKRQYH
+1625 SIDEQRAAH
-1634 EKFARGFEQYL
+1634 EQFARGFEQYL
-1645 REGKAPSS
+1645 REGEAPS
-1653 TLEKVFKSFKDWLM
+1653 TALEKVFKAFKDWLT
-1667 KIYRSAEELDVEL
+1667 KIYKSSEELQVEI
-1680 SPEVRSV
+1680 SPEVRAV

-1692 ATDEQIKQRKAE
+1692 ATDEQIRAKQEAEAPTLDSGMKSEEPTNPVVKAVQQTAE
-1704 LEGRTEADTSTGQPG
+1704 
-1719 IEVPAQV
+1719 QV
-1726 TETINNLPIPE
+1726 IDQAPISE
-1737 EAKGVLKN
+1737 DSKARIRE
-1745 TLGIEE
+1745 TLGINQPEQQ
-1751 PAKTGENHPH
+1751 TGENHPH
-1761 SGIPTEEEFIRQSL
+1761 YGIPNEEQFMNQNL
-1775 ETDSV
+1775 ETSAID
-1780 RDPDAFIVDENG
+1780 DPNAFIVLDDGREVSMG
-1792 NEISLKD
+1792 D
-1799 YLAEQDRIAEREIK
+1799 YMREIESEQK
-1813 DANAMGVAAEC
+1813 QELDRANSVSEVAQC
-1824 MWRQGAFD
+1824 MYRNGTFD
-1832 EI
+1832 DVF

>member
-53 NAFFQTMGGAE
+53 NALFQTMGGAE

-150 PYFGGAMFGTDIGLN
+150 PYFGGAMFGADIGLN

-202 TNYLY
+202 TSYLK
-207 SAGLGAV
+207 SAALGAI
-214 VNPASDVLEQG
+214 VNPVSDIAEQAS
-225 AIKYILE
+225 IKFILE

-252 VSSGMGV
+252 VSSGVGV

-264 GAKGARSRAIRAEKF
+264 GAKGARSRARRAEEF
-279 AQQDAEEA
+279 AKQDAEEA

-362 ENPNPKT
+362 ETPNPKT
-369 IGKEVIVSASDG
+369 IGKEVVVTDNNG
-381 RRMTMRYAV
+381 NEMTMRYAV
-390 VEADSILT
+390 VEANSIHT
-398 SNDVEGFKNPD
+398 SNDVEGKQNPD
-409 FANPNVL
+409 FVNPDVL
-416 GARAIAGNG
+416 GARAIEGNDSVVG
-425 RVAGVKSAYQHGTA
+425 LKSAYENNTA
-439 GDYRA
+439 GQYRE
-444 ELMDQSKQF
+444 ELLSQSKNF
-453 GISRRKIKNMRQPIL
+453 GISRGKIKNMHQPIL
-468 VRIMKDEDVKTDVGE
+468 VRMMKDEDVKAHISEPPKGSDT
-483 LSNRSGI
+483 
-490 QKLNPVEQAAQD
+490 QKTVPAEQEVQ
-502 ARNVNVEDLEF
+502 
-513 NADGTFSQKSI
+513 GTEVDSTVSQ
-524 QGFVHANPDKEGML
+524 G
-538 DPRGNIIADN
+538 
-548 ATQRMRTAVFSA
+548 
-560 AYGDNSLVSRFI
+560 
-572 ANSNKDRKI
+572 
-581 FTALLNVAPDLVR
+581 
-594 LRKLGGNFDF
+594 
-604 SNSLVEAVAD
+604 EAVL
-614 VFETRKETKGLQR
+614 K
-627 GENTMPLYGSS
+627 
-638 PEQEFFKQ
+638 KQ
-646 VLLSKNPEKIKDIV
+646 I
-660 RRMNEIASN
+660 
-669 ESEDSFAE
+669 
-677 FGSLTREDVFN
+677 
-688 SVKNE
+688 
-693 FSSLDLTPD
+693 TPD
-702 LETIALLKGIDE
+702 T
-714 QITSTQVDAAMEL
+714 VDAAMEL
-727 NSARVITQDQPSGPN
+727 NSARVITKDQPSGQN

-768 GEGVDPEVMDKNVSS
+768 GEGVDPEVMGKKVSS
-783 FITRF
+783 FVTRF

-793 GAGADKKIAGMN
+793 GAGADKKVAGMN
-805 ARIIDAFFS
+805 ARVIDAFFS
-814 TMGIRLGKS
+814 TMGVRLGKS

-829 EYELKVQKGEEPQ
+829 EYELKVRNGEDPSK
-842 ANSYAQQK
+842 NSYAQEAGVPQ
-850 TAEQKLAEES
+850 
-860 KNWECF
+860 
-866 VDSLTSK
+866 
-873 PTNHVRMLTQTP
+873 VRP
-885 VVMHLVG
+885 G
-892 ADFKELY
+892 
-899 ATPHFFDRIFENKDG
+899 
-914 SKTTFTKEEIKKIPS
+914 
-929 ALADPVA
+929 
-936 IFDQENGRKLFLLDF
+936 
-951 TTKSKAPILVPVE
+951 
-964 FNAQGEIATVN
+964 
-975 LAVSCFAKEKDGKPK
+975 AVSKSDKLYVAPVPKFETIVVATDKDGKNHRVLGVNGDPNLTIIPEGIK
-990 WGWIN
+990 GVKPLPVRLQETTLNGIHIRKHEAQLKKALGYESVEQAIWDVSQNWRWIFKGSKENCIRLIRPFEIAKNGNLKKTVLQIELQEVAGVYRVGSIFYSDKKIKEEDILFDRQPYDHGPLSQYETAIGLNSAPTSLKTGQSSSLPSILNQKKN
-995 SESLKGKE
+995 SE
-1003 LYVNKQKLSSME
+1003 
-1015 PYSGANSLRVLQ
+1015 R
-1027 SRITESVLT
+1027 
-1036 EDDLVKERQKYPGY
+1036 DL
-1050 YQTQNEAPL
+1050 YQTQAPTEPL

-1082 SLGITKRDTAYADFG
+1082 SLGITKRDTAYTDFG

-1154 GFTDEEQK
+1154 GFTDEGQK
-1162 LTYSLQASPNR
+1162 LTHSLQANPNR
-1173 QNFIHSLLT
+1173 KNFIHSLLT

-1188 LFLKSKGIKV
+1188 LFLKSKGIKL

-1210 IVTDSDFIKVAEEIY
+1210 IVTDSNFIKVAEEIY
-1225 KTDPTLAESRN
+1225 KTDPTLAESKN

-1250 NGGEGGPLFRK
+1250 NGGEGGPLVRK
-1261 VIARAKENGTPL
+1261 VIAKAKENGTPL

-1303 ALKDKANEYRSEFE
+1303 ALKDKANEYRGEFE

-1384 QNNRDKVTDSETAS
+1384 QNNRDKVTDSETVN

-1410 FRQLASKDSNF
+1410 FRQLASKDSNYR
-1421 QDSFDAF
+1421 DSFDAF
-1428 NEAMDALAKVA
+1428 NEAMDSLAKVA

-1500 VVPKKTAPET
+1500 VVPKKTSPET

-1517 GIKVAIYDET
+1517 GLKVAVYDET

-1543 QKERDDI
+1543 QKERDDV
-1550 LYQNGRKGIYTPG
+1550 LYQNGLKGIYTPG

-1601 QIKDDIQT
+1601 QVKDDIQT
-1609 LMDWFGV
+1609 IMDWFGV

-1645 REGKAPSS
+1645 REGRAPSS

-1667 KIYRSAEELDVEL
+1667 KIYKSAEELDVEL

-1704 LEGRTEADTSTGQPG
+1704 LEGRTEADTSTGQRG
-1719 IEVPAQV
+1719 SQVPEQV
-1726 TETINNLPIPE
+1726 TETINNLPIPD

-1792 NEISLKD
+1792 NDISLKD
-1799 YLAEQDRIAEREIK
+1799 YMAEQDRIAEREIK